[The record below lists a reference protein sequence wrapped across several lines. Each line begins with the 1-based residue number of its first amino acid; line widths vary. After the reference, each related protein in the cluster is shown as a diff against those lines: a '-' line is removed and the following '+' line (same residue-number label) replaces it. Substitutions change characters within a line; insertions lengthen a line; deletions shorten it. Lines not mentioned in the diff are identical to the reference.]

1 MKLIWL
7 LLCLLAPIPAAR
19 CAPAAA
25 PVQPASLPALKSRA
39 DFDRLARVTLT
50 PYKLPHLLFVIDR
63 RGGSRVYYVN
73 SKRFQFHREFINATY
88 LSLDTEKTFF
98 ENNYLKTDRR
108 FLMGTVAYQTPV
120 KQWTFEFWEG
130 DPIDTAQIADT
141 ARLLQATFFAPL
153 KFKPNSLRQEEA
165 SQTLPRLLPRDIP
178 VSPDYLP
185 LSRARAVGRLRILP
199 HVTDADVLSPED
211 ILLCDGAPVTLPPLT
226 GLILTR
232 PATPLSHIHLR
243 ARSLGLPDAFV
254 RGAAQKL
261 ARFNG
266 KWVVYQTGADRYT
279 VVAATPA
286 QIKARKAQAAARQ
299 THRTP
304 RADLSRT
311 ALASLSA
318 QRAADVVAYGA
329 KSANL
334 GALAHA
340 ALPGLSVP
348 PGFTLPFA
356 AYKEFLDDNALLPAI
371 TALLND
377 PRLPHDPLYRRQ
389 KLTALRARMQAGH
402 VSARLQAAVQARV
415 RAGYAGQGLFV
426 RSSTNA
432 EDLPDFVG
440 AGLYTTVPNVRGEA
454 ALIEAI
460 KTVWASV
467 WNLEAFDAR
476 TRAGIDHR
484 KVYMAVLIQLGIN
497 AESAG
502 VLITTD
508 PFNPANKG
516 AVYVSAKRGLGIKV
530 VDGVKVAEQ
539 LLYRPATN
547 AVRVLTR
554 SGEDTLL
561 EFGAKGGVKETAIV
575 GPRAVLTDDVV
586 HRLSRAALAIK
597 AVFGGRNQDIEW
609 AYAGGTVYI
618 VQSRPFVDPK
628 TAENKLF

>member
-1 MKLIWL
+1 MKLILL
-7 LLCLLAPIPAAR
+7 LLCTLLLLPAAR
-19 CAPAAA
+19 SAPKAAA
-25 PVQPASLPALKSRA
+25 PALPTSLPAVKSRA

-50 PYKLPHLLFVIDR
+50 PYRLPHLLFVIDR
-63 RGGSRVYYVN
+63 QDHSRVYYVN
-73 SKRFQFHREFINATY
+73 SKRFQFHREFVNAAY
-88 LSLDTEKTFF
+88 LSLDTGKTFF

-130 DPIDTAQIADT
+130 DPINGAQIADT

-165 SQTLPRLLPRDIP
+165 SQSLPRLLPRDIP
-178 VSPDYLP
+178 ISRDYQP
-185 LSRARAVGRLRILP
+185 LSLARAVGRLRILP
-199 HVTDADVLSPED
+199 HISDTDVLNPED
-211 ILLCDGAPVTLPPLT
+211 ILVCDGAPVTLPPLA
-226 GLILTR
+226 GLITTR

-243 ARSLGLPDAFV
+243 ARSLGLPDAFI
-254 RGAAQKL
+254 RGAGQKL
-261 ARFNG
+261 ARLNG
-266 KWVVYQTGADRYT
+266 KWVVYTTGADRYT
-279 VVAATPA
+279 LAAATPA
-286 QIKARKAQAAARQ
+286 QIKARKAQAARQ
-299 THRTP
+299 TRRTP

-311 ALASLSA
+311 ALAFLSE

-334 GALAHA
+334 GEVAHA

-356 AYKEFLDDNALLPAI
+356 PYQQFLSENKVGPAINALLH
-371 TALLND
+371 D
-377 PRLPHDPLYRRQ
+377 PRVPRDTAYRRT
-389 KLTALRARMQAGH
+389 KLTALRAQIQAGH
-402 VSARLQAAVQARV
+402 LSGPLKAAVLARV
-415 RAGYAGQGLFV
+415 RAKYAGQGLFV

-454 ALIEAI
+454 ALMEAI

-484 KVYMAVLIQLGIN
+484 KVYMAVLIQVGIN

-508 PFNPANKG
+508 PYNTANKG

-539 LLYRPATN
+539 LLYRPASN

-554 SGEDTLL
+554 SGEDSLL
-561 EFGAKGGVKETAIV
+561 EFNAKGGVKETAIA
-575 GPRAVLTDDVV
+575 GPRTVLTDDVV
-586 HRLSRAALAIK
+586 RRLSRAALAIK
-597 AVFGGRNQDIEW
+597 GVFGGRDQDIEW
-609 AYAGGTVYI
+609 AYMGGTVYI
-618 VQSRPFVDPK
+618 VQSRPFVDPSYQGLLK
-628 TAENKLF
+628 